1 MNKTTSAINNIF
13 ADAKVA
19 AKFAEV
25 TNREVIEQ
33 HIRAEYGSKMKKLT
47 SVSDE
52 DYARM
57 LQAAKEH
64 FYRAATEYCG
74 AHPDTNMITAM
85 LFVMNQ
91 AEVNKVAERYV
102 LGAAPVKGVKALFK
116 GAKNLASKAY
126 ETAFPERNFDEDM
139 KEFAEDLKESGQEVK
154 EELKKAAGEAK
165 EAVQNLKD
173 KCKGDEDADAE
184 EAPAEE
190 TQEDAQAEAP
200 VTEEKPAEEPAPE
213 EKNAESDSEEDS
225 EEKEEDIPTCVRVI
239 VMGIGEPTGEL
250 PEIPEEVMKGLPEEV
265 QEILKD
271 IMKNGGKKPA
281 TEPKDTT
288 EDK

>member
-1 MNKTTSAINNIF
+1 MNKTAIANIF
-13 ADAKVA
+13 ADSKVA

-25 TNREVIEQ
+25 TNREVIEK
-33 HIRAEYGSKMKKLT
+33 HINAEYGHKLKKLT
-47 SVSDE
+47 GVSDN
-52 DYARM
+52 DYARII
-57 LQAAKEH
+57 QAAKEH
-64 FYRAATEYCG
+64 FYRTATEYCG

-91 AEVNKVAERYV
+91 AEVNKVAERCI

-126 ETAFPERNFDEDM
+126 ETAFPDRNFDNDM

-173 KCKGDEDADAE
+173 KYKGDEDADAE

-190 TQEDAQAEAP
+190 TQEEAQAEAP
-200 VTEEKPAEEPAPE
+200 ATEEKPAEEVAPE
-213 EKNAESDSEEDS
+213 EKKAESDSEEGS
-225 EEKEEDIPTCVRVI
+225 EEEEEAIPTCVRVV
-239 VMGIGEPTGEL
+239 VMGVGSPAD
-250 PEIPEEVMKGLPEEV
+250 IPEEVMKGLPEEL
-265 QEILKD
+265 QEILKE
-271 IMKNGGKKPA
+271 IMKNGGKVA
-281 TEPKDTT
+281 TEPK
-288 EDK
+288 EEKPEE